1 MPPIQN
7 MAFGAPAKKWAPFS
21 ATTTKRIHVL
31 LLRELNIASRNT
43 LKRYRSADSFWETAS
58 AKNVKFG
65 IYHMMHYVVF
75 LEN

>member
-7 MAFGAPAKKWAPFS
+7 MAFGALAKKWAPFS
-21 ATTTKRIHVL
+21 AATTKRIHVL
-31 LLRELNIASRNT
+31 LLLKLNIASRNT
-43 LKRYRSADSFWETAS
+43 LKLYTSADSFWKTAS